1 MLNLQNILIKHFID
15 ALEQAFRQTY
25 GTRETLLSETIRWVG
40 QLALEN
46 LSNSDALYHN
56 TEHTIM
62 VTLVGQAILKG
73 KHLLEGGVTPRHW
86 LHFTM
91 ALLCHDIG
99 FVRGICQNDNGTRV
113 ATGIGDETVEIP
125 YGGTDAALTPYHV
138 DRSKLFIRERFQ
150 RPLFLDI
157 DTDIIANYIE
167 MTRFPIP
174 EDEFYQQTNTYAG
187 LVRAADFIGQ
197 LGDPGYLRKIPA
209 LFYEFEETGLNKQ
222 LGYENP
228 EQMRQNYSRFYWNTV
243 NPYIQDALRFLR
255 LTQEGKQWVA
265 NLHAHVFDVEHM
277 SGGK

>member
-1 MLNLQNILIKHFID
+1 MINLQHVVNKYFIEE
-15 ALEQAFRQTY
+15 LEQAFQDTY

-99 FVRGICQNDNGTRV
+99 FVRGICQDDTETRI
-113 ATGIGDETVEIP
+113 ATGVNGDTVAIP
-125 YGGTDAALTPYHV
+125 RGGTDAALMPYHV
-138 DRSKLFIRERFQ
+138 DRSKLFIRERFSH
-150 RPLFLDI
+150 PLFLDI

-174 EDEFYQQTNTYAG
+174 EGEMYQDTVNYGG
-187 LVRAADFIGQ
+187 LIRAADFIGQ
-197 LGDPGYLRKIPA
+197 LGDPNYLRKIPA
-209 LFYEFEETGLNKQ
+209 LFYEFEETGLNKH
-222 LGYENP
+222 LGYTNP
-228 EQMRQNYSRFYWNTV
+228 EHMRQNYARFYWNTV
-243 NPYIQDALRFLR
+243 NPYIKDALRFLR
-255 LTQEGKQWVA
+255 LTHEGKQWVA
-265 NLHAHVFDVEHM
+265 NLHAHVFDVEHTPDM
-277 SGGK
+277 D